1 MFELN
6 RDDLSLSA
14 QVFLDNT
21 GHSIIELLNK
31 VLTQKSDLEQIVK
44 ENNVENVSSD
54 LPGLIVQ
61 ARLSKIITA
70 DYRVTEKECKTLLTL
85 NSQNFTFLFGRPA

>member
-14 QVFLDNT
+14 QVFLDKT
-21 GHSIIELLNK
+21 GHNIIELLNN
-31 VLTQKSDLEQIVK
+31 VLTQKPDLEQIVK
-44 ENNVENVSSD
+44 ENNVEDVSPE

-61 ARLSKIITA
+61 ARLSEA
-70 DYRVTEKECKTLLTL
+70 
-85 NSQNFTFLFGRPA
+85 